1 MQEPEEE
8 NVPEGQVDTHFP
20 LEARR
25 FEVQVRQKS
34 AEPAQVPHEDE
45 HAILATKFSV
55 KVMRK
60 EATTDGYR

>member
-1 MQEPEEE
+1 M
-8 NVPEGQVDTHFP
+8 PEGQVDTHFP

-45 HAILATKFSV
+45 HAILAIRFSV
-55 KVMRK
+55 KL
-60 EATTDGYR
+60 